1 MKRLASLTVSFSIPT
16 VLAGVLLVAP
26 VPAQIRPDPGPEE
39 PRTQQMMRMMREMR
53 GDMDRM
59 RGDMQGQGSAAMRER
74 MEAMAARMERMTQ
87 MMERHQR
94 ELQAACPRMAPPA
107 KPAR

>member
-1 MKRLASLTVSFSIPT
+1 MKRLASLVASFAIPT
-16 VLAGVLLVAP
+16 VFAAVVLVAP

-59 RGDMQGQGSAAMRER
+59 RGDMHGSAAMRER
-74 MEAMAARMERMTQ
+74 MDAMATRMGRMTE
-87 MMERHQR
+87 MMEQHQR
-94 ELQAACPRMAPPA
+94 ELQAACPRMGPQP
-107 KPAR
+107 KR